1 MRLESSSQ
9 THPLSPNGVVI
20 TGIPSWCFVL
30 CVCPLKLPGG
40 RDLERAHSGFDYL
53 NYPVVRCRDGFDFTH
68 RSPTS
73 GVGAAWQLFLLF
85 SLRLSRPRAC
95 IPMPAVCD
103 NVSRLSEPLPIS
115 RASRVFP
122 FPKGHGSQIDDCR
135 TDPKEKRCPPYQLG
149 FSGATP
155 SDFPDVGV

>member
-1 MRLESSSQ
+1 MHAWSRHFRS
-9 THPLSPNGVVI
+9 HPLSPIGVVI
-20 TGIPSWCFVL
+20 TCIPTRCLVL
-30 CVCPLKLPGG
+30 FVCPLELPGG

-53 NYPVVRCRDGFDFTH
+53 NYPVVRCRDGFDYTH

-73 GVGAAWQLFLLF
+73 GVGAAWQLFLFTLCD
-85 SLRLSRPRAC
+85 SRDPGVH
-95 IPMPAVCD
+95 PMPAVCD